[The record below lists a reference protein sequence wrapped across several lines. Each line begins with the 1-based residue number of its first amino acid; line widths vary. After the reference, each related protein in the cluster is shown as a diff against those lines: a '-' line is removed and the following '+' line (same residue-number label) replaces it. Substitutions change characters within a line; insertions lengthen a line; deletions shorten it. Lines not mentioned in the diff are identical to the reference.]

1 MVRRIFAPGLLF
13 KARARRDVYLTSDYR
28 FHSRFAARFEK
39 RNSAIHCTVIGYR
52 NGTVPRRGSGFRN
65 IRYTAGA
72 VKQTVFAVQMKM
84 YKAVHSRHRLSRD

>member
-65 IRYTAGA
+65 ISKRISTACPGSSLPRSTA
-72 VKQTVFAVQMKM
+72 
-84 YKAVHSRHRLSRD
+84 RP